1 MIRPLIIHS
10 DREILERLSRES
22 GEEALVTPSMIQ
34 ALKWVMDPEKRL
46 SGIFLNPTDANFSAF
61 QFLEIIL
68 THRPALP
75 VFLFEPQMMVNSDIA
90 QKIMKNAH
98 IRGIFSGS
106 EPYST
111 LIASLKLHL
120 KTPETPRRVESVP
133 DRKAGFVA
141 VPISDFFTG
150 SEYSHDIFLL
160 DSKRNATLFAHQKS
174 KIDPVYLA
182 KAAENH
188 AFLYIRNEDI
198 QKNKDDVRNLK
209 ENYLASEIS
218 TPWKT
223 AESLS
228 KTRAVL
234 TEMRSAGINDELI
247 EYTKGMLGD
256 LFRLISSIDS
266 DEGAIHNM
274 IEKAKQTDRSVFC
287 ASYSLLVAKH
297 LRFEKNATLEILG
310 LASVLQDI
318 SLYKTPFGDMTDRSL
333 ETLKKEEMSFYLQH
347 PTLSA
352 DLVATH
358 TDIPQVTLQ
367 VIRQH
372 HERKDKTGFPNRIGG
387 TQLHP
392 MAEILS
398 LINSYYEIS
407 MSEKN
412 DALVIQR
419 LQKEVFQ
426 HHSENMVAAFKA
438 VLGNILKDKVE
449 AAAKAAVSS

>member
-1 MIRPLIIHS
+1 MIRPLIIHP
-10 DREILERLSRES
+10 DREILDRLHRES
-22 GEEALVTPSMIQ
+22 SSEALVTPSMIQ
-34 ALKWVMDPEKRL
+34 ALKWVMDPETRL
-46 SGIFLNPTDANFSAF
+46 SGVFLNPGDANFSAF

-75 VFLFEPQMMVNSDIA
+75 VFLFEPQMMVHNETS
-90 QKIMKNAH
+90 QKIMKSAH

-106 EPYST
+106 EPYTT
-111 LIASLKLHL
+111 LIASLKPHL

-133 DRKAGFVA
+133 DRKAGYTA
-141 VPISDFFTG
+141 IPIADFFTG
-150 SEYSHDIFLL
+150 TEYPHDVFVM
-160 DSKRNATLFAHQKS
+160 DEKKNTSFFAQKNS

-182 KAAENH
+182 KAAETRE
-188 AFLYIRNEDI
+188 FLYVRTDDI
-198 QKNKDDVRNLK
+198 QKNKEEVRHLR
-209 ENYLASEIS
+209 ENYLESGIS
-218 TPWKT
+218 NPWKT

-228 KTRAVL
+228 KTKAVL

-318 SLYKTPFGDMTDRSL
+318 SLYKTPFGDLTDRSI

-352 DLVATH
+352 DLVASH

-398 LINSYYEIS
+398 LINSYFEIS
-407 MSEKN
+407 LTEKN

-438 VLGNILKDKVE
+438 VLGNILKDKAE
-449 AAAKAAVSS
+449 AAAKAQASN